1 MARLLHGPGHFRR
14 CLFFMGGTASVPS
27 DDGAP
32 ISTPPHGADGADA
45 LQGIGQQWP
54 WVRGNDDRRRPGG
67 LAVPRSRGTPT
78 SRPFHGADGGTPS
91 RASAH
96 NGPGFVAT
104 MIEGGLEGCVPR
116 SRGAPIS
123 RPFHAADGGTPSR
136 ASAHNGHGFVA
147 TMIEGGL
154 EGFAVPRSRGAPIS
168 RPFHG
173 ANGADALQGI
183 GPQWPFLKRIAY
195 LNCGPN
201 SGLVLNFVPQPRR
214 AVVDMARVT

>member
-1 MARLLHGPGHFRR
+1 MALGIFADVCFSWEGRPPCRPTTVRR
-14 CLFFMGGTASVPS
+14 YQHHLTA
-27 DDGAP
+27 
-32 ISTPPHGADGADA
+32 
-45 LQGIGQQWP
+45 
-54 WVRGNDDRRRPGG
+54 
-67 LAVPRSRGTPT
+67 PT
-78 SRPFHGADGGTPS
+78 ERTPS
-91 RASAH
+91 RASAS
-96 NGPGFVAT
+96 NGHGFVAT
-104 MIEGGLEGCVPR
+104 MIEGGLEGLR
-116 SRGAPIS
+116 SLAAAVRRHQDRFTAPTE
-123 RPFHAADGGTPSR
+123 RTPSR